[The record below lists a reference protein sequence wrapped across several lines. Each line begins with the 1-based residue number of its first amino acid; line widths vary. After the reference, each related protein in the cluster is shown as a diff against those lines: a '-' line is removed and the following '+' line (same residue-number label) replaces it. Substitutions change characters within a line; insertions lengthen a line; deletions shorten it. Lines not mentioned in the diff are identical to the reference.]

1 MAFDQR
7 ELRSF
12 LAVVDHGSLGRA
24 ADAACMTQPALS
36 RLIGTMEERLGQP
49 LFDRHSKGMALTAAG
64 ELLTPHA
71 RLLLFEMQ
79 QAVGELDALRGLGTG
94 RVRIGAVAA
103 VTRTILPGAIARL
116 LDLAPA
122 LQVKVLDAP
131 DDQLVT
137 ALANRDID
145 LMIAPP
151 LAPHP
156 GIWPIAECDDGD
168 FYAVF
173 AAAAHPLAAIGE
185 VTTQQ
190 ALSESWAMPPPGGTP
205 RMLFERHVLAA
216 GGPLPNVAV
225 ETNSIGVMVACVAAS
240 RLLGWLPYPL
250 LEGDIQ
256 RGAVVALSVPA
267 LLVERRF
274 FVYTRRRGSV
284 APAARQ
290 LLAVLPL
297 KAAITPDEK
306 AEAARMKTEAA
317 ELQR

>member
-24 ADAACMTQPALS
+24 ADAAFMTQPALS
-36 RLIGTMEERLGQP
+36 RLIGTMEQRLGQP
-49 LFDRHSKGMALTAAG
+49 LFERHSKGMALTAAG

-79 QAVGELDALRGLGTG
+79 QAVGEIDALRGLGTG

-103 VTRTILPGAIARL
+103 VTRTILPGAIAKL

-122 LQVKVLDAP
+122 LQVNVLDAP

-137 ALANRDID
+137 ALADREID

-156 GIWPIAECDDGD
+156 DIWPIAECDDGD

-173 AAAAHPLAAIGE
+173 AAATHPLAAVGD
-185 VTTQQ
+185 VTMQQ
-190 ALSESWAMPPPGGTP
+190 VLSESWAMPPAGGAP
-205 RMLFERHVLAA
+205 RMLFERHVTEA
-216 GGPLPNVAV
+216 GGPLPHVGV
-225 ETNSIGVMVACVAAS
+225 ETNSIGVMLACVAAS

-256 RGAVVALSVPA
+256 RGAVVALRAPA
-267 LLVERRF
+267 LTVERRF
-274 FVYTRRRGSV
+274 FVYTRRRGSL

-297 KAAITPDEK
+297 KSVVSPDEK
-306 AEAARMKTEAA
+306 PDSP